1 MRRIAQD
8 GFAARRLN
16 SRRLDLPPSTRKS
29 WTERSRTR
37 GVKASALRRLL
48 IRHLFPERMN
58 SESQI
63 GRDVINQ

>member
-16 SRRLDLPPSTRKS
+16 SRRLDLPPSRKS

-58 SESQI
+58 SESQM
-63 GRDVINQ
+63 GRDVITQ